1 MNLGEIQEIVQSISI
16 GDPNLYDAKLTIL
29 IRLDGTRPYLQ
40 IRCDN
45 AKDAK
50 TGEDTHWTSRKWML
64 SYHMCRSEVV
74 RTAYKAYITAL
85 LHEADEQF
93 RYRGVPIYSPH
104 FDVDKLVD
112 SFQEDAR
119 VNGMTG
125 V

>member
-1 MNLGEIQEIVQSISI
+1 MITLNDIKQIIDDVTI
-16 GDPNLYDAKLTIL
+16 GNDASLRIL
-29 IRLDGTRPYLQ
+29 IRMDGTRPYLQ
-40 IRCDN
+40 IKCDN
-45 AKDAK
+45 VRDAK
-50 TGEDTHWTSRKWML
+50 TGENTSWTSRKWML

-93 RYRGVPIYSPH
+93 RYRKVAIYSPH
-104 FDVDKLVD
+104 FDVDKLAD